1 VKKADEVIERI
12 NPNFAPTIDGRI
24 PMAKATTRTMTAQHK
39 AALAEGRSEGRAVKN
54 YLEALQQ
61 NRPRRGRKRTPDS
74 IKKRLA
80 AIDAQFGDVSA
91 LQQLQLVQ
99 ERMDLQR
106 ELETMNTKVDLSAL
120 ETAFVK
126 TAAKY
131 AQRKGISY
139 AAWRELGVSADV
151 LKKAGISRAS

>member
-1 VKKADEVIERI
+1 
-12 NPNFAPTIDGRI
+12 
-24 PMAKATTRTMTAQHK
+24 MAKSATRTMSDQHK

-61 NRPRRGRKRTPDS
+61 NRPRRGRRRTPDS

-80 AIDAQFGDVSA
+80 AIDTAYAEGSA

-99 ERMDLQR
+99 ERMDLQQ
-106 ELETMNTKVDLSAL
+106 ELEAMGTTVDLSAL
-120 ETAFVK
+120 EAAFVT

-131 AQRKGISY
+131 AKRKGISY

-151 LKKAGISRAS
+151 LKKAGISRGS

>member
-1 VKKADEVIERI
+1 
-12 NPNFAPTIDGRI
+12 
-24 PMAKATTRTMTAQHK
+24 MAKSTTRTMSAQHK

-61 NRPRRGRKRTPDS
+61 NKPRRGRRRTPDS

-80 AIDAQFGDVSA
+80 AIDTAYDEGSA

-99 ERMDLQR
+99 ERMDLHK
-106 ELETMNTKVDLSAL
+106 ELATMGTKVDLSAL
-120 ETAFVK
+120 ETDFVK

-151 LKKAGISRAS
+151 LKKAGISRGS

>member
-1 VKKADEVIERI
+1 
-12 NPNFAPTIDGRI
+12 
-24 PMAKATTRTMTAQHK
+24 MAKAAKRTMTAQHK

-61 NRPRRGRKRTPDS
+61 NRPKRGRRRTPDS

-80 AIDAQFGDVSA
+80 AIDGSYGDVSA
-91 LQQLQLVQ
+91 LQQLQLAQ

-106 ELETMNTKVDLSAL
+106 ELETMGAKVDLSAL
-120 ETAFVK
+120 ESDFVK
-126 TAAKY
+126 TASKY

-139 AAWRELGVSADV
+139 AAWRELGVPADV

>member
-1 VKKADEVIERI
+1 
-12 NPNFAPTIDGRI
+12 
-24 PMAKATTRTMTAQHK
+24 MAKSSTRTMSAQHK

-61 NRPRRGRKRTPDS
+61 NRPRRGRRRTPES

-80 AIDAQFGDVSA
+80 AIDAAYADGSA

-99 ERMDLQR
+99 ERMDLQK
-106 ELETMNTKVDLSAL
+106 ELESMGAKVDLSAL
-120 ETAFVK
+120 EADFVK
-126 TAAKY
+126 TAGKY

-151 LKKAGISRAS
+151 LKKAGITRGS

>member
-1 VKKADEVIERI
+1 MVKS
-12 NPNFAPTIDGRI
+12 N
-24 PMAKATTRTMTAQHK
+24 TRTMTAQHK
-39 AALAEGRSEGRAVKN
+39 AALAEGRAEGRAVKT
-54 YLEALQQ
+54 YLEALEQ

-80 AIDAQFGDVSA
+80 AIDAQFEEVSA
-91 LQQLQLVQ
+91 LQRLQLVQ

-106 ELETMNTKVDLSAL
+106 ELEQLGAKVDLTAL
-120 ETAFVK
+120 ETSFVK

-151 LKKAGISRAS
+151 LKKAGVSRGS

>member
-1 VKKADEVIERI
+1 MPK
-12 NPNFAPTIDGRI
+12 T
-24 PMAKATTRTMTAQHK
+24 AKRTMTAQHK

-61 NRPRRGRKRTPDS
+61 NRPRRGRRRTPES

-80 AIDAQFGDVSA
+80 AIDAAYADGSA

-99 ERMDLQR
+99 ERMDLQK
-106 ELETMNTKVDLSAL
+106 ELESMGAKVDLSAL
-120 ETAFVK
+120 EADFVK
-126 TAAKY
+126 TAGKY

-151 LKKAGISRAS
+151 LKKAGITRGS

>member
-1 VKKADEVIERI
+1 
-12 NPNFAPTIDGRI
+12 
-24 PMAKATTRTMTAQHK
+24 MAKSTTRTMSAQHK

-61 NRPRRGRKRTPDS
+61 NRPRRGRRRTPDS
-74 IKKRLA
+74 ITKRLA
-80 AIDAQFGDVSA
+80 AIDVAYAEGSA

-99 ERMDLQR
+99 ERMDLQK
-106 ELETMNTKVDLSAL
+106 ELEAMGTKVDLSAL
-120 ETAFVK
+120 ESAFVK
-126 TAAKY
+126 TASKY

-139 AAWRELGVSADV
+139 AAWRELGVAADV

>member
-1 VKKADEVIERI
+1 
-12 NPNFAPTIDGRI
+12 
-24 PMAKATTRTMTAQHK
+24 MAKTATRTMTAQHK

-80 AIDAQFGDVSA
+80 AIDTQFDDVSA

-99 ERMDLQR
+99 ERMDLTR
-106 ELETMNTKVDLSAL
+106 EL
-120 ETAFVK
+120 
-126 TAAKY
+126 
-131 AQRKGISY
+131 QRKAEPVIEAVAFQGQ
-139 AAWRELGVSADV
+139 GVFETLKEIARQV
-151 LKKAGISRAS
+151 LLELKKGS

>member
-1 VKKADEVIERI
+1 
-12 NPNFAPTIDGRI
+12 
-24 PMAKATTRTMTAQHK
+24 MAKAEKRTMSDQHK
-39 AALAEGRSEGRAVKN
+39 AALAEGRSEGRAVKS

-61 NRPRRGRKRTPDS
+61 NRPRRGRKRTPES

-80 AIDAQFGDVSA
+80 AIDATFADGSA

-99 ERMDLQR
+99 ERMDLHK
-106 ELETMNTKVDLSAL
+106 ELEAMGTKVDLSAL

-126 TAAKY
+126 TAAQY
-131 AQRKGISY
+131 ARRKGISY

-151 LKKAGISRAS
+151 LKKAGVSRSS